1 MIPTI
6 TINGTPAPSF
16 GLLPLEGTLDA
27 LMRPAQMKTLVYND
41 NASIDGSRAITA
53 GRKMQR
59 RDVTLMFKLTASSL
73 KDLADRTDTL
83 ISSLTSGKDG
93 TGINELSVAE
103 LGRTYRLVYQGFDT
117 YSNFDVATKVT
128 LSIKFTELNPK
139 NNK

>member
-6 TINGTPAPSF
+6 TINGKTAASL
-16 GLLPLEGTLDA
+16 GLTPLEGTLDA
-27 LMRPAQMKTLVYND
+27 LMRPAQMKPLVYND
-41 NASIDGSRAITA
+41 NAGMDGSRAITA
-53 GRKMQR
+53 GRRVQR

-73 KDLADRTDTL
+73 KDLADKTDTL
-83 ISSLTSGKDG
+83 ISILTAGKDG
-93 TGINELSVAE
+93 AGINELSVAE

-117 YSNFDVATKVT
+117 YTNFDVATKAT